1 MVQQCPCCERPFKS
15 ILDFPLVF
23 VKDVEVLAVP
33 EVMDSASEEAATAW
47 TRLANDP
54 SGPRMVQPGI
64 NRTPEVAVAYEKLRN
79 YFLVLSS
86 YKGQTVAPDKLNPP
100 FMPDRYFR
108 WAFPVPDT
116 DLFVSLR
123 EQETT
128 APERTCEVEIH
139 GRGPN
144 LGSAGGPTL
153 QPFGPVAR
161 IAYEGRLVGPCGN
174 NNIGL

>member
-33 EVMDSASEEAATAW
+33 EVVDSASEEAARAW
-47 TRLANDP
+47 IRQANNPANPRETR
-54 SGPRMVQPGI
+54 PGI
-64 NRTPEVAVAYEKLRN
+64 NRTPEVAVAYEKLQD
-79 YFLVLSS
+79 YFRSLVT
-86 YKGQTVAPDKLNPP
+86 YKGQTVAPDKLNPL
-100 FMPDRYFR
+100 FAPDRYFR
-108 WAFPVPDT
+108 WAYPIPGT

-123 EQETT
+123 NQETT
-128 APERTCEVEIH
+128 ASDRTCEVEIH

-161 IAYEGRLVGPCGN
+161 ITYEGHLVGPCGN
-174 NNIGL
+174 SNTRA